1 MTTAIH
7 EVYSMSGYKLIETIY
22 QGSKTVVYRAIRL
35 VDEQPVV
42 IKILQVESP
51 TFNELLQFRNQYTI
65 AKNLNIS
72 SIVHPY
78 SLEPYRNSYAFV
90 MEDFGGISL
99 REYTKTQ
106 SLELGEF
113 LTIALQLSQI
123 LHELHQEQVIH
134 KDIKPTNILINPQT
148 KQVKLIDF
156 SIACLLS
163 KEHQT
168 MTSPKV
174 LEGTLAYLSPEQTGR
189 MNRGI
194 DYRSDFYSL
203 GVTFFELL
211 TEQLPFESEDSM
223 ELVHCHIA
231 KQPPILRGK
240 RGEIPKVVSDIVI
253 KLMAKNAEDR
263 YQNAL
268 GLKHD
273 LENCL
278 CQLNETGKI
287 KYFQIGQRDIC
298 DRFII
303 PEKLYGRETA
313 VQQLLEAFERV
324 SLGKREI
331 MLIAGSSGIGK
342 TAVVNE
348 VHKPIVRQRGY
359 FIKGKF
365 DQFNRNIPLSAFV
378 QSLRD
383 LIVQLLTETDQQLQQ
398 WKKNILAALRDDA
411 QIIIEVIPEL
421 EKIIGKQPPTPE
433 LSAEAAQNRFNLL
446 LQSFIQVFTT
456 KEHPLVIFLD
466 DLQWADLASLK
477 LLQLLMNESE
487 CGYLLLIG
495 AYRDNEVL
503 PAHPLMS
510 TLDEVRKIGTT
521 INLMTLQPL
530 SQLKLNQ
537 LVSDTLGCKEEL
549 ALPISQLV
557 LKKTHGNPFFATQFI
572 KALHQDG
579 LIIFNFAEGCWQC
592 DIAKIN
598 QQSLTDNVLEFMAF
612 QLRRLPELTQQ
623 ALKLAACIGN
633 QFDLATL
640 AIVSEQVET
649 ETAACLWNGLQ
660 EGLILPQSEVYK
672 FYVGQEQQIF
682 TQQTSQNT
690 GYKFLH
696 DRVQQAA
703 YSLIPDDQKQATHYK
718 IGMLL
723 LRNSSD
729 LEREERLFEIVTHLN
744 AGSSLITEPS
754 ERQELAQLNLSA
766 GRRAKSATAYTVA
779 VEYLSTG
786 ISLLSHS
793 CWESHYDLTLA
804 LYIEV
809 TEATYLNADFEQMEQ
824 WVTIVLQHAKT
835 LLDSIPIY
843 VTRMMAGRSQGLP
856 LKTLNIGLQV
866 LQLLGIEF
874 PQQPTPAD
882 IGQAAQA
889 TMQLWER
896 RSSLDLL
903 NLSIMSDAHR
913 LAAMSIMSKM
923 VPAAYLARPVLMPL
937 LILKQ
942 VEFSIKY
949 GNCPV
954 SVYAYAD
961 YGIILCGV
969 LGNLEAGY
977 EFGQLA
983 LNLLELQSKIF
994 KSRTYFIVYNFIRHW
1009 KDPLR
1014 EQLVH
1019 LQEGYQNGL
1028 ETGDI
1033 DSTSLNAQAYCHYAY
1048 FAGRELTG
1056 LANEMAAYRQSIHS
1070 LKQESPLQYLD
1081 IAYQAVLNL
1090 LGHSQSPDR
1099 LTGTIYHAE
1108 QRLSLNQTT
1117 QDRTGLF
1124 HWQINQTIFWYLF
1137 GQYQEAAQ
1145 QSAQAKQYLDAG
1157 IAQFGVALYFF
1168 YDSLIHLSL
1177 YKTATE
1183 SEQQQILAQV
1193 EANQEKMQRW
1203 AAFAPC
1209 NHQHRWDLV
1218 EAERYA
1224 ISDVYDGL
1232 RLRAVAM
1239 DFYDR
1244 AIAKAKENGF
1254 LQDEALANEL
1264 AAKFYLNWGKEKV
1277 AQVYM
1282 QTAYSGYARWGA
1294 KAKTDDL
1301 EKRYPELLCPILQQ
1315 TVQTV
1320 NLLEAL
1326 ATIANPVSSF
1336 TSTATSS
1343 GGNINNILD
1352 LSAILKA
1359 SQTLS
1364 ATIQLDEFLQQLT
1377 QIILENAGA
1386 DKCAL
1391 LLPED
1396 GKWQIRAITTL
1407 DSTSLKLEPLENN
1420 PNVPTALIQYVK
1432 NTASVV
1438 VIDDLKTNLPIID
1451 DYLIQHQPKSMMCLP
1466 ILNQGRLVGI
1476 LYLENHLTSGVFT
1489 SDRILV
1495 LNFLCTQAAISLENA
1510 RLYANLQQSEAR
1522 FQKVA
1527 DNVPGAIY
1535 QLHVTADN
1543 LASMPYISSGC
1554 YNLYEVTAEEIIAGK
1569 ENPRSLEHP
1578 DDIAGIEQAMME
1590 SAQNLTP
1597 FVHEWQIITPSGT
1610 VKWVQAASRPERQV
1624 DGAIVWD
1631 GLILDISDRK
1641 AAEAIVQQK
1650 SQQLEQAIEDLQKAQ
1665 LQIVQSEKMSAL
1677 GNLVAGVAHE
1687 INNPIGFIA
1696 GNVNEAKLGLEDI
1709 IEHLQLYRSGTST
1722 TEIEQHAQEIEIDY
1736 LLEDVPKMIK
1746 SMNVGCDRIKNI
1758 STSLRTFS
1766 RADKDYKVPFNIH
1779 EGIDSTILILKHR
1792 LKANEEHPAIEV
1804 ITNYGNIPQVECF
1817 PGQLNQVFMN
1827 LIANAIDALEESNQ
1841 GYSFQEIEDNIN
1853 RITITTSMHN
1863 NSHVKIQI
1871 ADNGIGMNDNV
1882 RKRIFE
1888 HLFTTKLVGKGTGL
1902 GLAIARQIIVEKHEG
1917 TLVVNSTLGQ
1927 GSEFEITLPI
1937 GNWPNNS

>member
-123 LHELHQEQVIH
+123 LHELHQERVIH

-240 RGEIPKVVSDIVI
+240 REEIPKVVSDIVI

-278 CQLNETGKI
+278 WQLNETGKI

-331 MLIAGSSGIGK
+331 VLIAGCSGIGK

-411 QIIIEVIPEL
+411 QIIIDVIPEL
-421 EKIIGKQPPTPE
+421 EKIIAKQPPTPE
-433 LSAEAAQNRFNLL
+433 LSVEAAQNRFNLL

-510 TLDEVRKIGTT
+510 TLDEARKIGTT

-612 QLRRLPELTQQ
+612 QLRRLPESTQQ

-672 FYVGQEQQIF
+672 FYVGQEEEIF

-729 LEREERLFEIVTHLN
+729 SEREERLFEIVTHLN
-744 AGSSLITEPS
+744 AGSSLITAPS
-754 ERQELAQLNLSA
+754 ERQKLAQLNLSA

-889 TMQLWER
+889 TMQLWEG

-903 NLSIMSDAHR
+903 NLSTMSDAHR

-923 VPAAYLARPVLMPL
+923 IPAAYLARPALMPL

-983 LNLLELQSKIF
+983 LNLLEQLQSKIF
-994 KSRTYFIVYNFIRHW
+994 KCRTYFIVYNFIRHW

-1108 QRLSLNQTT
+1108 QRLSLNQAT

-1124 HWQINQTIFWYLF
+1124 HWQINQTILWYLF

-1224 ISDVYDGL
+1224 ISE
-1232 RLRAVAM
+1232 RAVAM

-1641 AAEAIVQQK
+1641 AAEAIVLQK

-1709 IEHLQLYRSGTST
+1709 IEHLQLYRSGAST

-1871 ADNGIGMNDNV
+1871 ADNGIGMNDDV

-1937 GNWPNNS
+1937 GN